1 MKNKPTNNRKG
12 VSVVDFFCIGF
23 GAIVGVGWAVSINS
37 WMLNSGGPI
46 PAALGFILAF
56 IMMIPVSLAY
66 CELVPMYPEAG
77 GGMVFALQA
86 FGRLL
91 ALFSG
96 WAAFG
101 AFVAIIPWEAIQI
114 TTMLGYLI
122 PGLTSGEPLYTLAG
136 TAIYPATIAIGT
148 FFSVVLFLLN
158 RKGLAMAAKVQ
169 KFLCFFLIA
178 TALIGAVASVLAGS
192 LSNLKPVYE
201 NVTGS
206 ALHKTFLG
214 GTLSIIASAPF
225 FLAGFETIP
234 QGIESASGSVRSV
247 GKTVVLS
254 VLCSCLFY
262 AVLLFC
268 FGMAMPWQSFCQL
281 EKPAAAVMMR
291 EVYPGTTGSV
301 LYGILVVGAI
311 AGLVTTWNGFFTAS
325 ANLLMAMGRKN
336 LVPSMLARQ
345 DENGIPVNGLYICLG
360 LSLLGPLLGDGLIDT
375 LTCFSTAAFVLSW
388 LITAMCLV
396 RLRYTR
402 PELPRPYSI
411 PGGLKMGWFSVIAS
425 AVVFIL
431 LLIPGNPA
439 FVGWRAVIT
448 FLVWIAIG
456 LLLFAVNNL
465 LKKRSQQKT

>member
-1 MKNKPTNNRKG
+1 MKNEPTNNRKG

-46 PAALGFILAF
+46 PAAVGFILALL
-56 IMMIPVSLAY
+56 MMIPVSLAY

-192 LSNLKPVYE
+192 LSNLKPIYE

-206 ALHKTFLG
+206 ALHSTFFG
-214 GTLSIIASAPF
+214 GVLSIIASAPF

-234 QGIESASGSVRSV
+234 QGIENASGSVRSV

-291 EVYPGTTGSV
+291 EIYPSSAGNI

-336 LVPSMLARQ
+336 LVPSVLAKQ
-345 DENGIPVNGLYICLG
+345 NENGVPVNGLYICLG

-411 PGGLKMGWFSVIAS
+411 PGGLRMGWFSVIVAS
-425 AVVFIL
+425 AVFLL

-439 FVGWRAVIT
+439 FVGWRAVIA

-456 LLLFAVNNL
+456 LLLFAVNNM
-465 LKKRSQQKT
+465 LKKRFHQKT

>member
-1 MKNKPTNNRKG
+1 MKNDQIQSKKG

-37 WMLNSGGPI
+37 WMVNSGGPV
-46 PAALGFILAF
+46 PAALGFILAL

-77 GGMVFALQA
+77 GGMVFALEA

-101 AFVAIIPWEAIQI
+101 AFIAIIPWEAIQI

-122 PGLTSGEPLYTLAG
+122 PGLTSGAPLYTLAG
-136 TAIYPATIAIGT
+136 SGVYPATIIIGT
-148 FFSVVLFLLN
+148 VFSVILFLLN

-169 KFLCFFLIA
+169 KILCFFLIA
-178 TALIGAVASVLAGS
+178 TALTGAVASVLAG
-192 LSNLKPVYE
+192 NLRNLNPVYE
-201 NVTGS
+201 NISGS
-206 ALHKTFLG
+206 SQH
-214 GTLSIIASAPF
+214 GTLFGGMLAVIASAPF

-234 QGIESASGSVRSV
+234 QGIENASGSVKSV

-268 FGMAMPWQSFCQL
+268 FGMAMPWQSFVTL
-281 EKPAAAVMMR
+281 DKPAAAVMMR
-291 EVYPGTTGSV
+291 EIYPGTAGTL

-325 ANLLMAMGRKN
+325 ASLLMAMGRKR
-336 LVPSMLARQ
+336 LVPSVFAKQ
-345 DENGIPVNGLYICLG
+345 DENGIPVNGLYICLA

-402 PELPRPYSI
+402 PELPRPYSV
-411 PGGLKMGWFSVIAS
+411 PGGLKMGWFSVIVS
-425 AVVFIL
+425 AAVFIL
-431 LLIPGNPA
+431 LFIPGNPA
-439 FVGWRAVIT
+439 FVGWRAAIT
-448 FLVWIAIG
+448 FLVWIGIG
-456 LLLFAVNNL
+456 LLLHMVSS
-465 LKKRSQQKT
+465 RSSAAS

>member
-1 MKNKPTNNRKG
+1 MKSNPTHNSKG

-37 WMLNSGGPI
+37 WMVNSGGPL
-46 PAALGFILAF
+46 PAALGFILALV
-56 IMMIPVSLAY
+56 MMIPVSLAY

-122 PGLTSGEPLYTLAG
+122 PGLVSGEPLYTLAG
-136 TAIYPATIAIGT
+136 SGIYPATIIIGT
-148 FFSVVLFLLN
+148 VFSVVLFLLN

-169 KFLCFFLIA
+169 KVLCFFLIA
-178 TALIGAVASVLAGS
+178 TALIGAVASVCAGS
-192 LSNLKPVYE
+192 LHNLEPSYK
-201 NVTGS
+201 NVSDTSMHGS
-206 ALHKTFLG
+206 FFG
-214 GTLSIIASAPF
+214 GMLAVIASAPF

-234 QGIESASGSVRSV
+234 QGIENASGSVKSV

-254 VLCSCLFY
+254 GLCSCLFY
-262 AVLLFC
+262 ALLLFC
-268 FGMAMPWQSFCQL
+268 FGMAMPWQTFVTL

-291 EVYPGTTGSV
+291 EVYPGTTGRL
-301 LYGILVVGAI
+301 LYGVLVVGAI

-325 ANLLMAMGRKN
+325 ANLLMAMGRKK
-336 LVPSMLARQ
+336 LVPSALAKQ

-396 RLRYTR
+396 KLRYAQ
-402 PELPRPYSI
+402 PDLPRPYSI
-411 PGGLKMGWFSVIAS
+411 PGGLKMGWFAVIVA
-425 AVVFIL
+425 AIVFLL

-439 FVGWRAVIT
+439 FVGTKSLIT
-448 FLVWIAIG
+448 FAAWMGIG
-456 LLLFAVNNL
+456 LLLYALNN
-465 LKKRSQQKT
+465 RS

>member
-1 MKNKPTNNRKG
+1 MKNEPTNNRKG

-46 PAALGFILAF
+46 PAAVGFILALL
-56 IMMIPVSLAY
+56 MMIPVSLAY

-192 LSNLKPVYE
+192 LSNLKPIYE

-206 ALHKTFLG
+206 ALHSTFFG
-214 GTLSIIASAPF
+214 GVLSIIASAPF

-234 QGIESASGSVRSV
+234 QGIENASGSVRSV

-262 AVLLFC
+262 AMLLFC
-268 FGMAMPWQSFCQL
+268 FGMAMPWQSFCRL

-291 EVYPGTTGSV
+291 EIYPGSAGNI

-336 LVPSMLARQ
+336 LVPSVQARQ
-345 DENGIPVNGLYICLG
+345 NENGVPLNGLYICLG

-411 PGGLKMGWFSVIAS
+411 PGGLRMGWFSVIVAA
-425 AVVFIL
+425 AVFLL

-439 FVGWRAVIT
+439 FVGGQALIAFV
-448 FLVWIAIG
+448 VWLAIG
-456 LLLFAVNNL
+456 LLLFALNNSL
-465 LKKRSQQKT
+465 TKRPH

>member
-1 MKNKPTNNRKG
+1 M
-12 VSVVDFFCIGF
+12 
-23 GAIVGVGWAVSINS
+23 
-37 WMLNSGGPI
+37 
-46 PAALGFILAF
+46 
-56 IMMIPVSLAY
+56 
-66 CELVPMYPEAG
+66 
-77 GGMVFALQA
+77 
-86 FGRLL
+86 
-91 ALFSG
+91 
-96 WAAFG
+96 
-101 AFVAIIPWEAIQI
+101 
-114 TTMLGYLI
+114 
-122 PGLTSGEPLYTLAG
+122 AG

-148 FFSVVLFLLN
+148 FFSVVLFLLS
-158 RKGLAMAAKVQ
+158 RRGLALAAKVQ
-169 KFLCFFLIA
+169 KILCFFLIA
-178 TALIGAVASVLAGS
+178 TAVIGAVASVLAGS

-206 ALHKTFLG
+206 AIHNTFFG

-234 QGIESASGSVRSV
+234 QGIENASGSVRSV

-281 EKPAAAVMMR
+281 GKPAAAVMMR
-291 EVYPGTTGSV
+291 EIYPGTAGNV
-301 LYGILVVGAI
+301 LYTILVVGAI

-336 LVPSMLARQ
+336 LVPSVLARQ

-396 RLRYTR
+396 RLRYTK
-402 PELPRPYSI
+402 PQLPRPYSI
-411 PGGLKMGWFSVIAS
+411 PGGLKMGWFSVIVS
-425 AVVFIL
+425 AAVFLL

-439 FVGWRAVIT
+439 FVGGRALIA
-448 FLVWIAIG
+448 FAAWIAMG
-456 LLLFAVNNL
+456 LLLFALNRL
-465 LKKRSQQKT
+465 LSKKQ